1 MSYICIT
8 CIPELISCIISLQRA
23 SILNNTMIY
32 FFYHSY
38 KCTNLFCLF
47 LTGSALADHAT
58 EAVKPQAWQIPSAAR
73 NSANRPSKQDLLV
86 SRSRKYIYMPTE
98 PGRYVG
104 SRDLFTCPPSQG
116 FVLALGTNTHGAGV
130 VGLDLALALLPSVV
144 HRGLR
149 ATEAITI

>member
-1 MSYICIT
+1 
-8 CIPELISCIISLQRA
+8 
-23 SILNNTMIY
+23 
-32 FFYHSY
+32 
-38 KCTNLFCLF
+38 
-47 LTGSALADHAT
+47 
-58 EAVKPQAWQIPSAAR
+58 
-73 NSANRPSKQDLLV
+73 
-86 SRSRKYIYMPTE
+86 MPTE

-116 FVLALGTNTHGAGV
+116 FMLALETNTHGAGV